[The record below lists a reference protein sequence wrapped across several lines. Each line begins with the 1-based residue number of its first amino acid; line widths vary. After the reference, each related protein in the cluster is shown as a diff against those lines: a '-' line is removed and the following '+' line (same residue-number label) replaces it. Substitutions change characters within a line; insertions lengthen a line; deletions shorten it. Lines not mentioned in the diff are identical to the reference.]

1 MTSLTV
7 STSFHAPAQLDVDI
21 VVAAVRLGA
30 DGPQLVGHPS
40 LAYLQEQLVTLGA
53 TGKADELLRVAYLD
67 GSRAGVALVG
77 IGKAV
82 TPDSARRAAGS
93 AVRQLAGAS
102 SLALAFGLDDPAHVH
117 AMVEGASIA
126 AYSFTNY
133 RHKTAAAVKAPVA
146 AVTLCLTETEAQG
159 TTQGTTSGATATVT
173 AESIER
179 IRIIAEQ
186 VALVRDLTN
195 RSGGDLFPQALAD
208 AAVAAA
214 EGAGGAVTVEVWDEK
229 RLLAEGCGGIAGV
242 GQGSSRPPRLV
253 KVSYAPQGAKKHV
266 ALVGKGITY
275 DTGGY
280 SLKPAEAMSGMQNDM
295 GGAAVVLGLVLT
307 AARLQVPVRLT
318 AWLCVAE
325 NMISSTAIRVNDV
338 LTIRGG
344 TTVEVL
350 NTDAEGRLVMAD
362 GLVLASEEHPDAL
375 IDVATL
381 TGAAI
386 VALGRR
392 TVGVMGDE
400 ALAGAIVAAG
410 ELTGEAHWH
419 MPLPEELR
427 GNLDSRFADMA
438 NVKVGNRDGGMLVAG
453 IFLREFVG
461 TLADG
466 VTKIPWAH
474 LDIAGAAVNEGPAY
488 GYLAEG
494 ATGASLRTLLAAI
507 EHRFVA

>member
-1 MTSLTV
+1 
-7 STSFHAPAQLDVDI
+7 
-21 VVAAVRLGA
+21 
-30 DGPQLVGHPS
+30 
-40 LAYLQEQLVTLGA
+40 
-53 TGKADELLRVAYLD
+53 
-67 GSRAGVALVG
+67 
-77 IGKAV
+77 
-82 TPDSARRAAGS
+82 
-93 AVRQLAGAS
+93 
-102 SLALAFGLDDPAHVH
+102 
-117 AMVEGASIA
+117 
-126 AYSFTNY
+126 
-133 RHKTAAAVKAPVA
+133 
-146 AVTLCLTETEAQG
+146 
-159 TTQGTTSGATATVT
+159 
-173 AESIER
+173 
-179 IRIIAEQ
+179 
-186 VALVRDLTN
+186 
-195 RSGGDLFPQALAD
+195 
-208 AAVAAA
+208 
-214 EGAGGAVTVEVWDEK
+214 
-229 RLLAEGCGGIAGV
+229 
-242 GQGSSRPPRLV
+242 
-253 KVSYAPQGAKKHV
+253 
-266 ALVGKGITY
+266 
-275 DTGGY
+275 
-280 SLKPAEAMSGMQNDM
+280 MQNDM

-318 AWLCVAE
+318 AWLCIAE
-325 NMISSTAIRVNDV
+325 NMISSTAIRVNDI

>member
-40 LAYLQEQLVTLGA
+40 LAHLQHQLVTLGA
-53 TGKADELLRVAYLD
+53 TGKADQLVRVAHLD
-67 GSRAGVALVG
+67 GSRASVALVG

-102 SLALAFGLDDPAHVH
+102 SLALAFGLDDAAHVH

-133 RHKTAAAVKAPVA
+133 RQKTAASVKAPVA
-146 AVTLCLTETEAQG
+146 AVTVCLAEAV
-159 TTQGTTSGATATVT
+159 TVT

-179 IRIIAEQ
+179 IRIIADQ

-214 EGAGGAVTVEVWDEK
+214 AGAGEAVTVEVWDEK
-229 RLLAEGCGGIAGV
+229 RLLAEGCGGISGV

-253 KVSYAPQGAKKHV
+253 KVSYAPQGAEKHV

-318 AWLCVAE
+318 AWLCIAE

>member
-1 MTSLTV
+1 
-7 STSFHAPAQLDVDI
+7 
-21 VVAAVRLGA
+21 
-30 DGPQLVGHPS
+30 
-40 LAYLQEQLVTLGA
+40 
-53 TGKADELLRVAYLD
+53 
-67 GSRAGVALVG
+67 
-77 IGKAV
+77 
-82 TPDSARRAAGS
+82 
-93 AVRQLAGAS
+93 
-102 SLALAFGLDDPAHVH
+102 
-117 AMVEGASIA
+117 
-126 AYSFTNY
+126 
-133 RHKTAAAVKAPVA
+133 
-146 AVTLCLTETEAQG
+146 
-159 TTQGTTSGATATVT
+159 
-173 AESIER
+173 
-179 IRIIAEQ
+179 
-186 VALVRDLTN
+186 
-195 RSGGDLFPQALAD
+195 
-208 AAVAAA
+208 
-214 EGAGGAVTVEVWDEK
+214 
-229 RLLAEGCGGIAGV
+229 
-242 GQGSSRPPRLV
+242 
-253 KVSYAPQGAKKHV
+253 
-266 ALVGKGITY
+266 
-275 DTGGY
+275 
-280 SLKPAEAMSGMQNDM
+280 
-295 GGAAVVLGLVLT
+295 
-307 AARLQVPVRLT
+307 LQVPVRLT
-318 AWLCVAE
+318 AWLCIAE

-400 ALAGAIVAAG
+400 ALAGAIVAAS

-461 TLADG
+461 TFADG